1 MTKHGNQRDTE
12 RNEKEIG
19 VNMKREELGV
29 GAIAFGVGVI
39 VGGILALLYAPASG
53 EETRGAI
60 KSKAVE
66 VARDVRGKFGHGKL
80 DDVIPH

>member
-12 RNEKEIG
+12 RNEKETG
-19 VNMKREELGV
+19 VKMKREELGV
-29 GAIAFGVGVI
+29 GAIAFGVGVV

-53 EETRGAI
+53 EETRETI
-60 KSKAVE
+60 KSKAKDT
-66 VARDVRGKFGHGKL
+66 VANIRGKLGHGKL